1 MTDKKIA
8 LITGGNRGLG
18 FETAK
23 QLGEKGIYVVVGARQ
38 LKDAQSAAAKLKE
51 LEIQSDGLELD
62 VKVRSQHSAA
72 AQYLKD
78 RFGKLDILVNNA
90 GIMLE
95 GEPLLAAQNPSPV
108 LSVRESDL
116 RETME
121 TNFFSTFFLVKE
133 LVPLLMKSE
142 AGRIVNVSSFLG
154 SLTLQSDPKFH
165 AYSVKTFAYNTSKLA
180 LNSLTVH
187 LAYELRNTAIKVN
200 AADPGG
206 VQTRMG
212 SKAAPMS
219 VQEGS
224 KTSVQLA
231 TLPKDGPSGGFFHL
245 GEALPW

>member
-133 LVPLLMKSE
+133 LVPLLM
-142 AGRIVNVSSFLG
+142 I
-154 SLTLQSDPKFH
+154 
-165 AYSVKTFAYNTSKLA
+165 
-180 LNSLTVH
+180 
-187 LAYELRNTAIKVN
+187 
-200 AADPGG
+200 
-206 VQTRMG
+206 
-212 SKAAPMS
+212 
-219 VQEGS
+219 
-224 KTSVQLA
+224 
-231 TLPKDGPSGGFFHL
+231 GPEISCLFG
-245 GEALPW
+245 